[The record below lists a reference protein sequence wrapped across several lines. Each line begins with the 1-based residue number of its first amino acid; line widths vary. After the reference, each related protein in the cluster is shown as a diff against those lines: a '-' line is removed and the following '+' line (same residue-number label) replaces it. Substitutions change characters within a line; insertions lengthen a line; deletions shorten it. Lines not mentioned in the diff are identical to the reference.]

1 MVKYLKKKNQF
12 RYWKFLIGNKLV
24 DTVVKLYDG
33 ITTKVSRRSPRNN
46 AETITNEH
54 DKEIHKGRYISPE
67 ERQKMI
73 DDLRLI

>member
-1 MVKYLKKKNQF
+1 MD
-12 RYWKFLIGNKLV
+12 LIGNKLV

-67 ERQKMI
+67 ERQKKI

>member
-1 MVKYLKKKNQF
+1 MD
-12 RYWKFLIGNKLV
+12 LIGNKVV

-33 ITTKVSRRSPRNN
+33 IITKVSRRSPRNN

-54 DKEIHKGRYISPE
+54 DKEIHKGRYISPG

>member
-1 MVKYLKKKNQF
+1 MD
-12 RYWKFLIGNKLV
+12 LIGNKLV

-54 DKEIHKGRYISPE
+54 DKEIHKERYISPE
-67 ERQKMI
+67 ERQKKI

>member
-1 MVKYLKKKNQF
+1 M
-12 RYWKFLIGNKLV
+12 IGIKLV

-33 ITTKVSRRSPRNN
+33 IITKVSRRSPRNN

-67 ERQKMI
+67 ERQKMT